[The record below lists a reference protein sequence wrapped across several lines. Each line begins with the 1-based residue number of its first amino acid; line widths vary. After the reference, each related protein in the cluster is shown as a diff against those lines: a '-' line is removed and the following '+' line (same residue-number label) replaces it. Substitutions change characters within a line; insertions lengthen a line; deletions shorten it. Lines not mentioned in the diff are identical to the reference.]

1 MIYLFNLFQILTLAL
16 LYSLLF
22 CITDLY
28 FIKWYR
34 NLSKQDKKLTIVLKS
49 VFIAITGYSAIIKE
63 PYLIPTLI
71 LTTWLLFNS
80 FMGLYLYNNLFKVG
94 KNSVLDDIE
103 DSIDQKDDQIAKL
116 SWFIK
121 LGLIVV
127 SVGIY
132 FIISFNKHN

>member
-1 MIYLFNLFQILTLAL
+1 MIFNLFQISTLSL

-22 CITDLY
+22 CFIDLY

-34 NLSKQDKKLTIVLKS
+34 NLTKRDKKLTIVLKS
-49 VFIAITGYSAIIKE
+49 VFVAITGYTTILKE

-80 FMGLYLYNNLFKVG
+80 FMGLYLYNNFFKVG

-103 DSIDQKDDQIAKL
+103 DIIDTKDDQIAKL

-127 SVGIY
+127 SIGIY
-132 FIISFNKHN
+132 FIIKFNKN